1 MSEGDLGLGEEDGGD
16 VLEFIDLGMDFGVD
30 LIVAMADAD
39 SEDATEEIEILV
51 AIGIPDKLV
60 FGAFDDERVFEIV
73 KDRGEEE
80 FFLGEDDFL
89 FSHHRDTF
97 LPVFV

>member
-1 MSEGDLGLGEEDGGD
+1 MSESDLGLGEEDGGD

-60 FGAFDDERVFEIV
+60 FGAFDHERVFEIV
-73 KDRGEEE
+73 EDGREEE
-80 FFLGEDDFL
+80 FFLREDDFL

>member
-1 MSEGDLGLGEEDGGD
+1 MSEGDLGLREEDGGD
-16 VLEFIDLGMDFGVD
+16 VLEFIELGMDFGID
-30 LIVAMADAD
+30 FIVTMADAD
-39 SEDATEEIEILV
+39 GEDATEEIEILV
-51 AIGIPDKLV
+51 AIGIPDELV

-73 KDRGEEE
+73 EDRREEE
-80 FFLGEDDFL
+80 FFLREDDFL